1 MAAVFKAVADTAF
14 MFVSATVAATA
25 SFRVPIRTGGA
36 PGAHTT
42 RDVCAPGWPGNGGV
56 DFPFPDAKI
65 GRWGARKGGTTPG
78 DERVDLPDLAG
89 QLTE

>member
-42 RDVCAPGWPGNGGV
+42 RDVCAPGWPGNGGGGV
-56 DFPFPDAKI
+56 IFHSLMRRLDA
-65 GRWGARKGGTTPG
+65 GGQ
-78 DERVDLPDLAG
+78 ERAALP
-89 QLTE
+89 QVMREWIFLTWLGN